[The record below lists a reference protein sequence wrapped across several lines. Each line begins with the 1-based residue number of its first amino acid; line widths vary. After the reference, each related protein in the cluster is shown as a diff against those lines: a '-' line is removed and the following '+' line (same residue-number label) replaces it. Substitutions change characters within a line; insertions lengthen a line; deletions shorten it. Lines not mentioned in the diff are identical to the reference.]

1 MEQRLQDVRLLQETL
16 ATQKSKFEKE
26 KEQLLEQVKADA
38 KKKLDE
44 VQEEAELLLE
54 ELKQMKAN
62 AKPHE
67 ITELKSAMRKLQIDD
82 EELVEESDE
91 VFAVGDYV
99 KLKKLNYYGEIISMN
114 KDKVC
119 VLANGMKMN
128 TTTKD
133 ITHEKRKIV
142 KKKTKGYTKSSIA
155 SFSMECNVIG
165 MRVAEAIP
173 IIDKYLDNALLAKV
187 YQVRI
192 IHGMGTGKLRKGVHD
207 YLKHNPQVESY
218 TMGGQGEGGLGAT
231 VVKLKQKGK

>member
-1 MEQRLQDVRLLQETL
+1 MEALRPTYRYIEGISGQSNAFAIAERYGLSKRIIADAKRRKDEQASANDIAMEKLEQLTMEVEEKKQKMEQRLQDVRLLQETL

-119 VLANGMKMN
+119 VLANGRSEERRVGK
-128 TTTKD
+128 
-133 ITHEKRKIV
+133 
-142 KKKTKGYTKSSIA
+142 
-155 SFSMECNVIG
+155 EC
-165 MRVAEAIP
+165 
-173 IIDKYLDNALLAKV
+173 
-187 YQVRI
+187 
-192 IHGMGTGKLRKGVHD
+192 LRLCRSRWSPYH
-207 YLKHNPQVESY
+207 
-218 TMGGQGEGGLGAT
+218 
-231 VVKLKQKGK
+231 